1 MQCNAM
7 RCNAMQCN
15 AMQCNA
21 MQCNAINFKIFK
33 LPFQMPMSPMH
44 WVQPCVAMI
53 KWHFPNKGREF
64 PSMSPLVFVMSLT
77 MSSWTTK
84 IWPLQVKARLVT
96 AAAAGPLQQARPHQ
110 LTQQLTAARW
120 PAQNKHQLLLL
131 IPSTQHCQVP
141 LPAAVALQIVHLAP
155 TFIRLP
161 AVINSFGHHPSSMWR
176 LRSRLHCGQ
185 KPLTSMQLHTTSEA
199 VQFTKVRFDQFLF
212 Q

>member
-1 MQCNAM
+1 
-7 RCNAMQCN
+7 
-15 AMQCNA
+15 
-21 MQCNAINFKIFK
+21 
-33 LPFQMPMSPMH
+33 MSPMH

-84 IWPLQVKARLVT
+84 IWPLQVKAARLVT
-96 AAAAGPLQQARPHQ
+96 AAAAGPLQARPRHQ

-120 PAQNKHQLLLL
+120 PAQNKHQLLLLLL

-176 LRSRLHCGQ
+176 LPSRQHCGQ

-212 Q
+212 ISINFLLFLNFL

>member
-1 MQCNAM
+1 
-7 RCNAMQCN
+7 
-15 AMQCNA
+15 
-21 MQCNAINFKIFK
+21 
-33 LPFQMPMSPMH
+33 MSPMH

-84 IWPLQVKARLVT
+84 IWPQVKARLVT
-96 AAAAGPLQQARPHQ
+96 AAAAGPLQARPRRCPLQ

-131 IPSTQHCQVP
+131 LIPSTQHCQVP
-141 LPAAVALQIVHLAP
+141 LPQVAAVALQIVHLAP

-176 LRSRLHCGQ
+176 LRSRQHCGQ

-199 VQFTKVRFDQFLF
+199 VHITKVRFDQFLF
-212 Q
+212 QWNFVVKSLKAAKNVMICTYEKEIIL

>member
-1 MQCNAM
+1 
-7 RCNAMQCN
+7 
-15 AMQCNA
+15 
-21 MQCNAINFKIFK
+21 
-33 LPFQMPMSPMH
+33 MSPMH

-53 KWHFPNKGREF
+53 KWHFPNQGREF
-64 PSMSPLVFVMSLT
+64 PSMSLLVFVMSPT

-84 IWPLQVKARLVT
+84 IWPQVKARLVT
-96 AAAAGPLQQARPHQ
+96 AAAAGPLQARPRRRPLQ

-120 PAQNKHQLLLL
+120 PAQNKHQLLLP

-141 LPAAVALQIVHLAP
+141 LPLVAAVALQIVHLAP

-161 AVINSFGHHPSSMWR
+161 YVINSFGHHPSSMWR
-176 LRSRLHCGQ
+176 LRSRQHCGQ

-212 Q
+212 QWNFVVKSLKAAKNVMILMKKKKL